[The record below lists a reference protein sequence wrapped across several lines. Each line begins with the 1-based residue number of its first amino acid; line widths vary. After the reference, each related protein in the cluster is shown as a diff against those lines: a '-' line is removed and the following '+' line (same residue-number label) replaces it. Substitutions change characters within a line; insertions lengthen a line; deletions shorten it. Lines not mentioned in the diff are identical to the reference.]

1 MNILYIITQADGGG
15 AQKYVL
21 ALAKYFRG
29 AIVAGDEAAKLFD
42 DAKAAGL
49 ETFTLKHLRRNIHPW
64 HDFWAIWEIRELVKN
79 LRPDIVHLNSTKAGV
94 LGSFAC
100 MGIKTKVVFTAHGF
114 RYNEPL
120 SYLSKNF
127 YLAGEKIASSYR
139 DYIICVSDADKE
151 SALKHHLIA
160 PNKIST
166 IYNGLPALNFL
177 AKDEACRAL
186 NLPPHPFP
194 SPSGLRLRGSDSR
207 RRGIKGGGDKFIFV
221 TVANFY
227 KTKGIDILIE
237 AVRLL
242 PGEIKDKSLFAI
254 IGDGSEF
261 ENCKLKIE
269 KLKLSPY
276 IKLLGKILD
285 AKQYLKAFDGFILP
299 SRKEGFPFTML
310 EAMQAGLPIIA
321 TNVGGIPEALGDD
334 AGILIKPE
342 DPKALGE
349 AIEAVLE
356 DKNKATELSQ
366 KAAERSKLFTQ
377 EKMLAETQKIYEL
390 VFQN

>member
-15 AQKYVL
+15 AQRYVL
-21 ALAKYFRG
+21 SLAKYFRG
-29 AIVAGDEAAKLFD
+29 AIAAGDEAVKLFD

-49 ETFTLKHLRRNIHPW
+49 KTFTLKHLKRDIHPW

-79 LRPDIVHLNSTKAGV
+79 LKPDIVHLNSTKAGV

-100 MGIKTKVVFTAHGF
+100 MGLKPRVVFTAHGF
-114 RYNEPL
+114 RHNEPM
-120 SYLSKNF
+120 SRAVKNLYIAF
-127 YLAGEKIASSYR
+127 EKIASSYR

-166 IYNGLPALNFL
+166 IHNGLPTLNFL
-177 AKDEACRAL
+177 AKDETRRAL

-194 SPSGLRLRGSDSR
+194 SPSG
-207 RRGIKGGGDKFIFV
+207 RGIKGEGDKFIFV
-221 TVANFY
+221 TIANFY

-254 IGDGSEF
+254 IGDGAGF

-285 AKQYLKAFDGFILP
+285 AKQYLKAFDAFILP
-299 SRKEGFPFTML
+299 SRKEGFPFAVL

-334 AGILIKPE
+334 AGILVQPE
-342 DPKALGE
+342 DPKALNE
-349 AIEAVLE
+349 AIEAVFE

-366 KAAERSKLFTQ
+366 KAGERSKLFTQ
-377 EKMLAETQKIYEL
+377 EKMLAETQKIYEQIL
-390 VFQN
+390 KD